1 MSEPKIVWL
10 VVVSFDTL
18 AKPNEKS
25 IHVRTHPYEL
35 KGKCYYDAAGND
47 ERDAPMGLRRVNVKD
62 LPKAGGYTGRVV
74 VALNEHDARKHLAKL
89 LLEEFN
95 ETTKKADTLSL
106 GLRELAM

>member
-35 KGKCYYDAAGND
+35 KGKCKGPSEVWRLYW
-47 ERDAPMGLRRVNVKD
+47 
-62 LPKAGGYTGRVV
+62 
-74 VALNEHDARKHLAKL
+74 
-89 LLEEFN
+89 
-95 ETTKKADTLSL
+95 
-106 GLRELAM
+106 